1 MAEPLSSQNRQQIPF
16 TNTTNIFSPQ
26 KHCLFCRFP
35 LPNAGTVSHRPTAD
49 ARMGFETTLQKLVA
63 SEVSPNLRTGTI
75 AGLILGMK
83 AMIGTLALI
92 RDLGFNNFQADL

>member
-1 MAEPLSSQNRQQIPF
+1 
-16 TNTTNIFSPQ
+16 
-26 KHCLFCRFP
+26 
-35 LPNAGTVSHRPTAD
+35 
-49 ARMGFETTLQKLVA
+49 MGFETTLQKLVA